1 MSKPCVT
8 HIIADI
14 QLCVISNYS
23 IIESTIYK
31 FLMYDGHMIN
41 DTEEWIIKKT
51 LQNCLYTKKDE
62 VSYLR
67 SNTKVNPDE
76 CESLHKN

>member
-1 MSKPCVT
+1 
-8 HIIADI
+8 
-14 QLCVISNYS
+14 
-23 IIESTIYK
+23 
-31 FLMYDGHMIN
+31 MYDGHMIN